1 MKKSF
6 IIIAL
11 AITASVNAQN
21 LIKNPEFQGS
31 INATYRSQI
40 KKAEGWSDANGGSV
54 DLFSKST
61 CKTDVGIPENFMGKQ
76 DSDGSY
82 AGLTVYYEDMVLNLP
97 QTVKNLEIT
106 DKVGYGK
113 YSEYLQGEIS
123 QSLIP
128 GQIYV
133 FSLDINLADKSGRAV
148 KDMGVYFSSEKI
160 EHKNNRALSYVPQ
173 IIFDEYV
180 TDKDNWTTVTGTF
193 VAKGDEKYFTFG
205 AFEGTFTA
213 KSIVTPK
220 KENDNKR
227 AYYYV
232 NGLSLE
238 KFPLS
243 KDDLE
248 VLRRATEM
256 VFFNT
261 GSAEIKKE
269 SYDELDKIASIL
281 SKHTQIEALVEGH
294 TDNTGSD
301 ELNMRLSKDRAKAVK
316 DYLVSKGI
324 DANRLKSEGYGPTRP
339 IANNDTDEG
348 RTKNRRVVVKTSIYK
363 VKK

>member
-1 MKKSF
+1 MKKTF
-6 IIIAL
+6 IFIAL
-11 AITASVNAQN
+11 ATTYSASAQN
-21 LIKNPEFQGS
+21 LIKNHEFQGS
-31 INATYRSQI
+31 EKVSYRSQI
-40 KKAEGWSDANGGSV
+40 NKAEGWSDANGGSV
-54 DLFSKST
+54 DLFHKSA
-61 CKTDVGIPENFMGKQ
+61 CKTNVGIPENFMGSQ
-76 DSDGSY
+76 DSEASY
-82 AGLTVYYEDMVLNLP
+82 AGLTVYYEDQILNLP
-97 QTVKNLEIT
+97 LTVQNLEIT

-123 QSLIP
+123 QSLIA
-128 GQIYV
+128 GQMYV
-133 FSLDINLADKSGRAV
+133 FSLDISLAEKSGRAV
-148 KDMGVYFSSEKI
+148 KDMGVYFSSEKLD
-160 EHKNNRALSYVPQ
+160 HKNNKALSYVPQ

-180 TDKDNWTTVTGTF
+180 TDKGNWTTVTGTF

-205 AFEGTFTA
+205 AFEGTFSA

-281 SKHTQIEALVEGH
+281 NKHTQIEALVEGH
-294 TDNTGSD
+294 TDNTGGD
-301 ELNMRLSKDRAKAVK
+301 DLNMRLSKDRAKAVK

-324 DANRLKSEGYGPTRP
+324 DVNRLKSEGYGPTRP
-339 IANNDTDEG
+339 IATNDTDEG
-348 RTKNRRVVVKTSIYK
+348 RAKNRRVVVKTSIYK